1 MYLKT
6 FSDMKKTSVFFM
18 LKPVSAI
25 YFFIITILFMILTLF
40 IWAIFAPM
48 DEIVKASVIIRPN
61 EVISSV
67 KCVINGELIQKNY
80 INNEIVKKGDLLL
93 ILDTTFYQKELEVNE
108 KELNKTNDDIYTNE
122 ELLRTIRTNKLV
134 NYNSS
139 DTYMNCSSY
148 LIEKETYEKKITEK
162 ENQVEREKNKP
173 DSLIIPQ
180 NIKDLEYE
188 ISQERL
194 NFEIWMRT
202 KEMNEIETKKQ
213 LQSKKINIESR
224 IIELERLIKNSTIY
238 ASISGKISE
247 IIEINT
253 GDYVFSGEEILR
265 IIPQNIDKLKADI
278 YVDTSMVT
286 KIKIGNSVKIKFA
299 GLSPIQYG
307 LLQTEISLI
316 PPDSTL
322 IDGKIIFKLEAD
334 ITNPVL
340 YGKKDEEIRLIP
352 GITGD
357 CRIITLK
364 TTVFKMILNKM
375 DYYV

>member
-18 LKPVSAI
+18 LKPVSTI

-48 DEIVKASVIIRPN
+48 DEIEKASVIIRPN

-108 KELNKTNDDIYTNE
+108 KVLNKTNDDIYTNE

-247 IIEINT
+247 IL
-253 GDYVFSGEEILR
+253 G

-286 KIKIGNSVKIKFA
+286 KIKIGNPVKIKFA

>member
-173 DSLIIPQ
+173 DSLII
-180 NIKDLEYE
+180 LE
-188 ISQERL
+188 
-194 NFEIWMRT
+194 
-202 KEMNEIETKKQ
+202 
-213 LQSKKINIESR
+213 
-224 IIELERLIKNSTIY
+224 
-238 ASISGKISE
+238 
-247 IIEINT
+247 
-253 GDYVFSGEEILR
+253 
-265 IIPQNIDKLKADI
+265 
-278 YVDTSMVT
+278 
-286 KIKIGNSVKIKFA
+286 
-299 GLSPIQYG
+299 
-307 LLQTEISLI
+307 
-316 PPDSTL
+316 
-322 IDGKIIFKLEAD
+322 
-334 ITNPVL
+334 
-340 YGKKDEEIRLIP
+340 
-352 GITGD
+352 
-357 CRIITLK
+357 
-364 TTVFKMILNKM
+364 
-375 DYYV
+375 